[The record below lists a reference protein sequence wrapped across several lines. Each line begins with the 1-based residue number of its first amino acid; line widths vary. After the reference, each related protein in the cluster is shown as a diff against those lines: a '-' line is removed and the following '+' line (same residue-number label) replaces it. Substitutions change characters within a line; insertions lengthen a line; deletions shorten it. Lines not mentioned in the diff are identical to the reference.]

1 MTNSAD
7 NPIAPILQ
15 AFVQPWHD
23 ALADP
28 PAAQERVLAN
38 LLRIY
43 ARTEYGRAHGAE
55 KIGSIAEYRAAF
67 PVKTYADYEPLLRRV
82 MGGDTHVLLEAE
94 PLGWAMT
101 RGTTGASK
109 YIPMTPRDLEQRHNA
124 ARAVIQ
130 YVLHSRRFD
139 ILLGAN
145 LNLSFPSIV
154 GSLEV
159 NGRQIEYGY
168 ATGIYVKH
176 VAARTPIRAIPS
188 QEAIDE
194 LGGDTGRAAWDAR
207 FELAYR
213 AARQENITILGGAA
227 QVALKFGRWLHK
239 TYGVYPKD
247 VWNFGVL
254 SLGSTAAINS
264 THRPRL
270 LALYGENA
278 GLAEIYGATEGMFG
292 QQRDDHRFWVPNYD
306 LYFFEVETFSGIKLM
321 HDLKPGET
329 GSLVVS
335 TPVLPRYKILDLVR
349 AFEPPYFLCI
359 GRDRQWTRNV
369 YWLRRVI
376 ELDVLPRRRS
386 EITRRG
392 G

>member
-1 MTNSAD
+1 M
-7 NPIAPILQ
+7 
-15 AFVQPWHD
+15 
-23 ALADP
+23 
-28 PAAQERVLAN
+28 
-38 LLRIY
+38 
-43 ARTEYGRAHGAE
+43 
-55 KIGSIAEYRAAF
+55 
-67 PVKTYADYEPLLRRV
+67 
-82 MGGDTHVLLEAE
+82 
-94 PLGWAMT
+94 
-101 RGTTGASK
+101 
-109 YIPMTPRDLEQRHNA
+109 
-124 ARAVIQ
+124 IQ

-335 TPVLPRYKILDLVR
+335 TPVLPRYKILTWCGLSSPHTSC
-349 AFEPPYFLCI
+349 AS
-359 GRDRQWTRNV
+359 GDRQWTRNV

-386 EITRRG
+386 EITRRWLNSIPRPIAMMIAARLLRTRSIPG
-392 G
+392 RA